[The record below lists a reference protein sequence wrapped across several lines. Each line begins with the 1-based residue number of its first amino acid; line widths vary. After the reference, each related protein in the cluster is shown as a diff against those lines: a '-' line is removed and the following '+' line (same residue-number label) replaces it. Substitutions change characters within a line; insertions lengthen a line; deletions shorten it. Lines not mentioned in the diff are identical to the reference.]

1 MTNETP
7 TRQVPDGWYDCGDG
21 FYDPVE
27 RVVRDYKHNFLRNA
41 GTIEHPCLL
50 VCCVNIDVCRTNTV
64 NMYGFVSH
72 NVYLIVCYW

>member
-41 GTIEHPCLL
+41 GIRLNMRHS
-50 VCCVNIDVCRTNTV
+50 VCCVIQCQ
-64 NMYGFVSH
+64 Y
-72 NVYLIVCYW
+72 